1 MESQYTISPHARLAL
16 RLDQAPLGAPQGP
29 GLLAILE
36 ALFSP
41 AEAQAACLVPLGK
54 PAPLSRLAQDSG
66 RDAGE
71 LGEILDGLAGRGLCY
86 QRQTPQGAYYS
97 LLPVVPGMA
106 ETQFM
111 SGQVNEDKRHLARL
125 FAAYYAPGLGRSLV
139 EAAAP
144 YSRVIPV
151 GRAVQ
156 SNQEILPFEQAE
168 QVVRGAGAMALG
180 HCYCRHEAELN
191 GQGCGAPKDVCL
203 IFGPFARFAVD
214 KGIAQPADL
223 KTAMAALER
232 AEMASLVHV
241 TDNVRQGANFLCNCC
256 GCCCMFLKTITQLK
270 SPGAVAQAGY
280 LAVVDQDN
288 CTACGQCRDIC
299 QVAAPQP
306 NEEAFAV
313 DPALCLGCGH
323 CSLACPTGA
332 IGMERRPRPEPPAAY
347 ADLLAALAQGR
358 AEKKRLETRP

>member
-1 MESQYTISPHARLAL
+1 MESQYTISPHQRLAL
-16 RLDQAPLGAPQGP
+16 HLDQAPLGAPQGP

-41 AEAQAACLVPLGK
+41 TEAQAACLVPLGK
-54 PAPLSRLAQDSG
+54 PAPLARLAREGG
-66 RDAGE
+66 REPGE
-71 LGEILDGLAGRGLCY
+71 LGPILDGLAQRGLCY
-86 QRQTPQGAYYS
+86 QRQTGQGDYYS

-111 SGQVNEDKRHLARL
+111 GGQVSEEKRRLAKL

-139 EAAAP
+139 EAATP

-151 GRAVQ
+151 GRAVG
-156 SNQEILPFEQAE
+156 NHQEILPFEQAE
-168 QVVRGAGAMALG
+168 QVVRQASSLALG
-180 HCYCRHEAELN
+180 TCYCRHEAELN

-203 IFGPFARFAVD
+203 IFGPFAQFAAD
-214 KGIAQPADL
+214 KGIARPADL
-223 KTAMAALER
+223 KTALAALER
-232 AEMASLVHV
+232 AEMAGLVHV
-241 TDNVRQGANFLCNCC
+241 TDNVSQGANFLCSCC

-280 LAVVDQDN
+280 LAVVEQDN

-299 QVAAPQP
+299 QVAAPRP
-306 NEEAFAV
+306 DEEAFAI

-332 IGMERRPRPEPPAAY
+332 ITIERRPRPQTPAAY
-347 ADLLAALAQGR
+347 PDLLAALARGR
-358 AEKKRLETRP
+358 APKKEA